1 MLDDLYFSNV
11 KGGAAA
17 PKLLNRPNST
27 TAGGEYMAK
36 LGDYMFSLDTAA
48 FQQLQ
53 RDTQYRWSMQK
64 RIGRASAAQFTGL
77 DDDTIELAGVIYP
90 HFRGG
95 IRQLGQMRATA
106 GQGVPLPLVYAF
118 DQIGQYCGQW
128 CIKSIREGRTVFNRD
143 GTPKKIEFSLA
154 LAYYGEDDSAGAGAV
169 VSLVSSVAAGFAVA
183 TAVPVPALIGAPGTA
198 MVASAVAVQNLPAV
212 MATSPLGQ
220 INNAAQA
227 VKDVAKAAGD
237 IARQAQ
243 ATIKNATQT
252 VASSVIALIPPEA
265 RTAASEL
272 VKTAET
278 VKSVQRE
285 VEATMAVF
293 KDSPADIRR
302 KAKDFDLALQNS
314 LRGAVLNGGT
324 TKAAAIKLA
333 AKPSV
338 AGQSDIDRM
347 TAAASI
353 NNITRASDELIFACS
368 EASRQ
373 VGTIVGKI
381 DA

>member
-11 KGGAAA
+11 RGGAAA

-27 TAGGEYMAK
+27 TAGGVYMAK
-36 LGDYMFSLDTAA
+36 LGDYMFGLDTAA

-64 RIGRASAAQFTGL
+64 RIGRAAAAQFTGL
-77 DDDTIELAGVIYP
+77 DDDTIELSGLIYP

-95 IRQLGQMRATA
+95 IRQLGQMRETA
-106 GQGVPLPLVYAF
+106 GQGKPLPLVYAF
-118 DQIGQYCGQW
+118 DQVGQYCGQW

-143 GTPKKIEFSLA
+143 GTPKKIEFSLS
-154 LAYYGEDDSAGAGAV
+154 LAYYGEDASAGAGAV
-169 VSLVSSVAAGFAVA
+169 VSLVSSVAAGFAVT
-183 TAVPVPALIGAPGTA
+183 TAVPVPALIGAPGAA
-198 MVASAVAVQNLPAV
+198 MVANATALQSLPTV
-212 MATSPLGQ
+212 TPSSPISD
-220 INNAAQA
+220 INKAAQA

-243 ATIKNATQT
+243 TTIRNATQT
-252 VASSVIALIPPEA
+252 VTAAVIELIPPEA

-278 VKSVQRE
+278 IKSVQRE

-293 KDSPADIRR
+293 KDSPTDIRR
-302 KAKDFDLALQNS
+302 KAKDYDVALQTA
-314 LRGAVLNGGT
+314 LRGAALNGGT
-324 TKAAAIKLA
+324 TKAAAITLA

-338 AGQSDIDRM
+338 AGQSDIHRM
-347 TAAASI
+347 TAAASMS
-353 NNITRASDELIFACS
+353 NITRASDELIFACS

-373 VGTIVGKI
+373 VNTIVGTI